1 MNDGTVLDPSG
12 PQPAY
17 ATAAAQ
23 AANAVP
29 AGSRLFVQ
37 LLRSPAFALGLAIV
51 VLVLLL
57 AFLAPLLSPYDA
69 QAMKIRER
77 LQPPGLAHLLG
88 TDHFGRDMLAR
99 IAVGAQ
105 MSLLVGASVAAVT
118 AVFGTAIG
126 ALSGYLPRLDNWL
139 MRIMDALMAFPSLLL
154 AIAITAALGPG
165 LANVIIA
172 LSIAYVPRTARIV
185 RSTALVVRQQ
195 QYVEAARVA
204 GASTARILCTHVV
217 PNCMGA
223 LIVQITF
230 VFAYAILAEATL
242 SYLGVGLPP
251 PEPTWGNLIAEG
263 REYIVEA
270 WWISLFAGVATSLA
284 VLSFNL
290 LGDGL
295 RDVLDPNLRV
305 EP

>member
-1 MNDGTVLDPSG
+1 MTQDGIAIE
-12 PQPAY
+12 PAS
-17 ATAAAQ
+17 ALPAAE
-23 AANAVP
+23 P
-29 AGSRLFVQ
+29 AREAPPRNRTWAR
-37 LLRSPAFALGLAIV
+37 LLRSPAFSAGRVIV
-51 VLVLLL
+51 VRVLLL
-57 AFLAPLLSPYDA
+57 AFIVPALSPFDA
-69 QAMKIRER
+69 QTQKIRDR
-77 LQPPGLAHLLG
+77 LQPPGVVHLLG
-88 TDHFGRDMLAR
+88 TDHFGRDMLTR

-105 MSLLVGASVAAVT
+105 MSLLVGLAVAT
-118 AVFGTAIG
+118 ITGILGTIIG
-126 ALSGYLPRLDNWL
+126 AAAGYLQRLDNVL

-165 LANVIIA
+165 LVNVIVA
-172 LSIAYVPRTARIV
+172 LSVAYVPRTARIV
-185 RSTALVVRQQ
+185 RSSALVARQQ

-204 GASTARILCTHVV
+204 GAGTVRILCTHIV

-223 LIVQITF
+223 LIVQVTF

-251 PEPTWGNLIAEG
+251 PAPTWGNLIAEG

-270 WWISLFAGVATSLA
+270 WWISLFAGIATSLA

-305 EP
+305 EA

>member
-1 MNDGTVLDPSG
+1 
-12 PQPAY
+12 
-17 ATAAAQ
+17 
-23 AANAVP
+23 
-29 AGSRLFVQ
+29 
-37 LLRSPAFALGLAIV
+37 
-51 VLVLLL
+51 
-57 AFLAPLLSPYDA
+57 
-69 QAMKIRER
+69 
-77 LQPPGLAHLLG
+77 
-88 TDHFGRDMLAR
+88 
-99 IAVGAQ
+99 
-105 MSLLVGASVAAVT
+105 VAAVT
-118 AVFGTAIG
+118 AVFGTLIG
-126 ALSGYLPRLDNWL
+126 ALSGYLPRLDNVL
-139 MRIMDALMAFPSLLL
+139 MRVMDALMAFPSLLL

-204 GASTARILCTHVV
+204 GAGTVRVLLTHIV

-223 LIVQITF
+223 LIVQVTF

-295 RDVLDPNLRV
+295 RDVLDPSLSV
-305 EP
+305 DA